1 LDEAFDCEKITTLN
15 HSIDIIDIS
24 VHHLVSISSTYLRA
38 AFMSVDPKS
47 VKNQSGGG
55 QYVFTLLGSTH
66 VKAARKN
73 VGEIDTLP
81 SSGIG
86 FFSSKV
92 NLEVSLENKEKHLRK
107 YNAERFF

>member
-1 LDEAFDCEKITTLN
+1 
-15 HSIDIIDIS
+15 
-24 VHHLVSISSTYLRA
+24 
-38 AFMSVDPKS
+38 MSVDPKS
-47 VKNQSGGG
+47 VKIQSGG

-86 FFSSKV
+86 LFSSKV

-107 YNAERFF
+107 YNAERFFKTITFNKNYSGPL